1 MKNSKFIIDLIL
13 TNKPLHYFQNSHVAE
28 TGLRD
33 YHKMI
38 SSFLKAC
45 SSKLRTKVI
54 YLQKLQE
61 MY

>member
-1 MKNSKFIIDLIL
+1 MKNSKFTIDLIL
-13 TNKPLHYFQNSHVAE
+13 TNKPLHYFQNSHVAK

-38 SSFLKAC
+38 SSFLKAY

-61 MY
+61 MC